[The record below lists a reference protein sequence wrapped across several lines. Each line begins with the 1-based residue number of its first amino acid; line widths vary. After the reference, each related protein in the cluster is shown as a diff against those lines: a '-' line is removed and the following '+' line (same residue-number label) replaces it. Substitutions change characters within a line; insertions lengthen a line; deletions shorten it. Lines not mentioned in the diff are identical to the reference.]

1 MGFVIDFG
9 ALVDINRSK
18 GAEMAKQ
25 LIAFDPLVANSQV
38 IIEQLCRDAQYQF
51 LVLTQR
57 SDELTQLAD
66 FLSANPGFDAVH
78 LISHGSAGKIELGS
92 GSISAANV
100 QNYSAQLKRIGK
112 SMTLAGDLML
122 YGCDVAQGEA
132 GQHLIQELAR
142 LSGLDIAASSDKT
155 GIRGN
160 WALESATGP
169 IANALSVLYYPE
181 SLELINGTNSY
192 DDLFDSDAGDTIYG
206 MGGDDQ
212 IFPGYGDDLIY
223 LGAGN
228 DLYYENFA
236 NTGDDTIRGDSG
248 NDTILSYSGN
258 DLLYGEAGNDQ
269 LVSRGSGNCT
279 LIGGDGDDLLIDGG
293 SDSGSLEG
301 GAGSDSLYAGY
312 SNSTFSGGNGDDKFY
327 LPYDNTYTNVNYRHF
342 RYFYGGSGNDR
353 VIYTGDKSQYQISYS
368 SSKTT
373 VKVIDDP
380 SGVFD
385 TIYETEVLQF
395 DDQSVL
401 LSSTPT
407 PPPPNGPNKAPVF
420 APSTVSVSGTEDSVF
435 QGTAVATDPEGS
447 NLIYAIKT
455 KAKKGVVS
463 IDAGT
468 GEYSYTPTKDASGTD
483 SFVITATDPSK
494 AVASQTVN
502 MNIAAV
508 NDAPIFGAVRSP
520 ISGTEDM
527 ALKGQVKATDVDTG
541 DQIAYS
547 ISTQGTNG
555 TVAINA
561 TTGAFVYTPFKD
573 VNGADSFVVTATDS
587 KSATATQTVNL
598 TLAAVNDAPKVAT
611 AVTTPVIMI
620 EGSAFSYTLPTGT
633 FVDVEDRALTYS
645 AKGLPSWVGMDPQTG
660 KLSATPGYNA
670 ADTVL
675 LKVTIKATDSLG
687 LSASMPL
694 NINLANMPTIVGAA
708 GADSITAGL
717 GNDSISGGAGNDT
730 LSGGEGDDTLIGGA
744 GKDVLTGGAGADR
757 FVFDTILGDSNV
769 DTIKDF
775 VTKTDKIVLSAQF
788 FSAFKGSSVGSP
800 ITAGNLV
807 VGAGTTAKDKD
818 DYLIYDTTSGLL
830 HYDSDGNGSGTAV
843 AFVKLELIGAAVPA
857 FGGFLVVT

>member
-1 MGFVIDFG
+1 
-9 ALVDINRSK
+9 
-18 GAEMAKQ
+18 MAKQ

-38 IIEQLCRDAQYQF
+38 IIEQLCRDSQYQF
-51 LVLTQR
+51 LVLTQQ

-279 LIGGDGDDLLIDGG
+279 LIGGDGDDLLNYDGTN
-293 SDSGSLEG
+293 SGSLEG

-327 LPYDNTYTNVNYRHF
+327 LPYDNTYTNVTYRHF

-395 DDQSVL
+395 DDQSLL

-502 MNIAAV
+502 INIAAV
-508 NDAPIFGAVRSP
+508 NDAPVFGAAPSLV
-520 ISGTEDM
+520 SGTEDM
-527 ALKGQVKATDVDTG
+527 ILKGNVKATDVDTG
-541 DQIAYS
+541 DQIAYL

-561 TTGAFVYTPFKD
+561 STGAFVYTPFKD

-587 KSATATQTVNL
+587 KSATATRTVNL
-598 TLAAVNDAPKVAT
+598 NLAAVNDAPKVAK

-633 FVDVEDRALTYS
+633 FVDVEDSALTYS
-645 AKGLPSWVGMDPQTG
+645 AKGLPSWVGMDSQTG
-660 KLSATPGYNA
+660 KLLATPGYNA

-675 LKVTIKATDSLG
+675 LKVTIKATDSFG

-717 GNDSISGGAGNDT
+717 GDDSISGGAGNDT
-730 LSGGEGDDTLIGGA
+730 LSGGEGNDTLIGGA
-744 GKDVLTGGAGADR
+744 GNDVLTGGAGSDR
-757 FVFDTILGDSNV
+757 FVFDSIPGGSNV

-775 VTKTDKIVLSAQF
+775 VTKTDKIVLSAQVF
-788 FSAFKGSSVGSP
+788 NAFKGSSAGSP

-807 VGAGTTAKDKD
+807 VGAGNTVKDKD

-830 HYDSDGNGSGTAV
+830 YYDSDGNGSGTAV
-843 AFVKLELIGAAVPA
+843 AFAQLELIGAAVPA